1 MNQEP
6 KNTALPEA
14 PGQIEQNPEEAAI
27 RANEEAELRAEEAAA
42 LAAMPSYP
50 REGSVGLVGEVC
62 VVKFGM
68 LNP

>member
-1 MNQEP
+1 MIG
-6 KNTALPEA
+6 LPVQVTTTWQPWTE
-14 PGQIEQNPEEAAI
+14 
-27 RANEEAELRAEEAAA
+27 EEAAA

-50 REGSVGLVGEVC
+50 REGSVGMVGEVC